1 MILPIVDIDFEIK
14 INRITRVKTTRMLV
28 REYYDMTILDIKLSK
43 TFKNNVKF
51 RRNYINS
58 STVWGLTALG
68 FSRDAVKA
76 IEFDFPDWDSI
87 VFSISG
93 DFKDLF
99 IAEFDPYYRLVVY
112 GK

>member
-1 MILPIVDIDFEIK
+1 MILPIIDVDFEIK
-14 INRITRVKTTRMLV
+14 INRITRVRTTRMLV
-28 REYYDMTILDIKLSK
+28 REYYDITILDIKLST
-43 TFKNNVKF
+43 TFKNHVKF

-99 IAEFDPYYRLVVY
+99 IAEFDPYYRLVVH